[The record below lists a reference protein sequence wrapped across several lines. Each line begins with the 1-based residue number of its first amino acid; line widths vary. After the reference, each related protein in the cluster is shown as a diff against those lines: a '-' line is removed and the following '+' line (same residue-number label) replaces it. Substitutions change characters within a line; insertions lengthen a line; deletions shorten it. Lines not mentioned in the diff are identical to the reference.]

1 MVKGLLAE
9 DEVRKEAN
17 EPEEFN
23 NYGSKDVDL
32 LEKVI
37 FLQGLKLQREYGRI
51 WICKF
56 EALMLALNNQII
68 IWVHFLEWI
77 PMGVTLVTIPLLS
90 GENTYLRL
98 ITRTP
103 LTTCGLPYMI
113 NPSSGTWSLLRDTTY
128 LLLYFCNIYLI
139 CLLIICISDACC

>member
-68 IWVHFLEWI
+68 I
-77 PMGVTLVTIPLLS
+77 
-90 GENTYLRL
+90 
-98 ITRTP
+98 
-103 LTTCGLPYMI
+103 
-113 NPSSGTWSLLRDTTY
+113 
-128 LLLYFCNIYLI
+128 
-139 CLLIICISDACC
+139 